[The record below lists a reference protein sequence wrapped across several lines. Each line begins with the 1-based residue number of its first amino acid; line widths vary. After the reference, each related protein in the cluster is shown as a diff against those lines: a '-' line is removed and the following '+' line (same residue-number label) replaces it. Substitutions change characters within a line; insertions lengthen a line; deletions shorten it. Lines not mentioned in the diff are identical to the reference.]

1 MFRLI
6 GVALLNKCSSF
17 ERSCYVIHQQI
28 NTVMNYHIAY
38 FDAHI
43 TQTNNF
49 QRRVQKRIQLF
60 HPAPHTACFGRVI
73 IRVWTMVRGQHWD
86 DTKNMINNVSCLEI
100 KLNSHIILLS
110 KSSYLTENKK
120 TIFFFWICGG
130 MWSLTSKAT
139 LSLSR
144 RDLVS

>member
-73 IRVWTMVRGQHWD
+73 ISL
-86 DTKNMINNVSCLEI
+86 NNGERTALAWYWEYDSVSCLEI

-120 TIFFFWICGG
+120 QFFFLNLWGYVIINI
-130 MWSLTSKAT
+130 
-139 LSLSR
+139 
-144 RDLVS
+144 